1 MGIRPERTGLSHP
14 AEKGRRARR
23 NGFDGLRQ
31 YTEPVMSE
39 ALPPITLTH
48 GTILGDEVYACIG
61 SAILDGRLG
70 PGERLRDVD
79 LAAQLGVSR
88 TPVREALQ
96 RLERFG
102 LVEVA
107 VGRYTRVSEPVDQ
120 LREDTLAF
128 SVYTMGNA
136 LRIALTVCDDDTLA
150 ELVETADAAANAARE
165 RDPLRL
171 YNAMMTL
178 FERVVNATQNLI
190 FIGIIREAS
199 LALQRNLSGWTAF
212 LDVVVEQ
219 PSAYDRLRESIA
231 RRDADTAEQTVRT
244 LHGLA

>member
-1 MGIRPERTGLSHP
+1 
-14 AEKGRRARR
+14 
-23 NGFDGLRQ
+23 
-31 YTEPVMSE
+31 MSE

-96 RLERFG
+96 RLERCG

-120 LREDTLAF
+120 LRADTLAF
-128 SVYTMGNA
+128 SVYTLGNA
-136 LRIALTVCDDDTLA
+136 LRIALNACDDDALA
-150 ELVETADAAANAARE
+150 ELVDSTDAAAHAARDG
-165 RDPLRL
+165 DPLRL

-178 FERVVNATQNLI
+178 FEQAVNATGNLVL
-190 FIGIIREAS
+190 IGVIREAS
-199 LALQRNLSGWTAF
+199 LALQRNLSGGTAF